1 MAAVERPG
9 KDVVI
14 NLRAQQSQRELIDR
28 AAEVLGKT
36 RSDFIIESSVR
47 VAESVLLDRVF
58 FNLDEAVDE
67 QFIAALESPPQVNEC
82 LLATLST
89 RAPWE

>member
-1 MAAVERPG
+1 MAAVERSG

-47 VAESVLLDRVF
+47 AAESVLLDRVF
-58 FNLDEAVDE
+58 FNLDEAAYE
-67 QFIAALESPPQVNEC
+67 QFLAALGRPPQVNEC